1 MSMLDQ
7 HRRQMVRE
15 RDKKLRLSRE
25 AQKISNLLAS
35 KRPKIAKAST
45 EGTRKARQREV
56 DRLER
61 QFIQAEDK
69 VVAQDKA
76 VGALQKKIDTKEDA
90 ERKRR
95 DKADAQ
101 RDRAQARRDQ
111 AFSRDL
117 DSIVE
122 TTSAL
127 ETRLT
132 TVEESS
138 LSALANAVTNDPVQR
153 EYDVFLSFATPDEI
167 IAGNLRDE
175 LQARGLQVWMA
186 DAQVALGDSLVTGID
201 NGLGSSR
208 LGICFVTEAYIDPK
222 RFWPRQELAAMI
234 MGRKRV
240 IPILFGL
247 EFGEVEAFSSLL
259 GDRKGLSADAHGL
272 DEIAELIVEAATRS
286 DESVNG

>member
-127 ETRLT
+127 ETLLT
-132 TVEESS
+132 TVERSS
-138 LSALANAVTNDPVQR
+138 LSVLAYAVANDTVQHV
-153 EYDVFLSFATPDEI
+153 YDVFLSFVTIVYI
-167 IAGNLRDE
+167 IVSYL
-175 LQARGLQVWMA
+175 L
-186 DAQVALGDSLVTGID
+186 
-201 NGLGSSR
+201 
-208 LGICFVTEAYIDPK
+208 C
-222 RFWPRQELAAMI
+222 
-234 MGRKRV
+234 V
-240 IPILFGL
+240 IH
-247 EFGEVEAFSSLL
+247 V
-259 GDRKGLSADAHGL
+259 
-272 DEIAELIVEAATRS
+272 
-286 DESVNG
+286 